1 MLGEITT
8 LYLFLCITVDVVGN
22 TFGNGEGE
30 AGMICIW
37 VNDGVNEDVKIGVDV
52 VWIDGCIVV
61 CVCDIVWVVNGTIRG
76 SVVIMWYGLCVDTWW
91 GSVDVCTW
99 DGVDVDV

>member
-30 AGMICIW
+30 ACMICIW

-52 VWIDGCIVV
+52 V
-61 CVCDIVWVVNGTIRG
+61 
-76 SVVIMWYGLCVDTWW
+76 
-91 GSVDVCTW
+91 
-99 DGVDVDV
+99 